1 MRSRRIGGLAL
12 AITVAKICIVTN
24 RIPLVFLPGLLCDER
39 LWRDQVRELGDIAD
53 STVPDLT
60 LDDSVG
66 AMAKRVLSGAP
77 ERFALAALSMGGYV
91 AFEILR
97 QQPERVTRL
106 ALLDTSASIDTPE
119 RTAQRLAGVESMR
132 LGRFFGVTARMLPQ
146 LVHERHV
153 HSPLGEEVK
162 AMAKRVGGDA
172 FLRQQTAIL
181 NRPDSRP
188 LLASISVPTLIAVG
202 DSDVLTPPSDAA
214 EMHRNIA
221 GSTLHT
227 FTSCGHLPPM
237 ELPDETSAV
246 LRRWLLA
253 TDPH

>member
-1 MRSRRIGGLAL
+1 MPE
-12 AITVAKICIVTN
+12 

-39 LWRDQVRELGDIAD
+39 LWRDQARDLADIAD
-53 STVPDLT
+53 STIPDLT

-66 AMAKRVLSGAP
+66 AMAKRVLDAAP

-106 ALLDTSASIDTPE
+106 ALLDTSAAPDAPE
-119 RTAQRLAGVESMR
+119 RTAQRLAGMESLR

-146 LVHERHV
+146 LVHARHV
-153 HSPLGEEVK
+153 HGTVGEEVK

-181 NRPDSRP
+181 ERPDSRGV
-188 LLASISVPTLIAVG
+188 LGSIVVPTVIGVG
-202 DSDVLTPPSDAA
+202 DSDVMTPPA
-214 EMHRNIA
+214 ESALIHRGIA
-221 GSTLHT
+221 GSELHT
-227 FTSCGHLPPM
+227 FASCGHLPPM
-237 ELPDETSAV
+237 ESPEETSDL
-246 LRRWLLA
+246 LRRWL
-253 TDPH
+253 TSTEK